1 GLQPSLSTAQLSLIM
16 AQAFGPVSESTVFTN
31 AGSPTATAICIFVH
45 KHSAMAAAGVPV
57 LARRGE
63 PLARRFLTIFGPQAR
78 IKCYEPAG
86 PEEGLLVPGL
96 CPLGLP
102 ISRLP
107 RRVICLEE
115 ELLGRPSTPSTG
127 RTQSTAWSDVVAP
140 RRAEEEEVKVLA
152 RRALRL
158 LSGEDLDAG
167 PAASCQSVSDRE
179 LRRRFSVGRPV
190 AA

>member
-1 GLQPSLSTAQLSLIM
+1 M

-86 PEEGLLVPGL
+86 LEEGLL
-96 CPLGLP
+96 
-102 ISRLP
+102 SHLP
-107 RRVICLEE
+107 RRGAAGPTLD
-115 ELLGRPSTPSTG
+115 TPSTG
-127 RTQSTAWSDVVAP
+127 RTQSTAWSDVVPP

-158 LSGEDLDAG
+158 LSGEDLDGG
-167 PAASCQSVSDRE
+167 PAASCPSVSDRE

-190 AA
+190 AAVFSGDSSSEESSDVSEDEGCAQQ